1 MSTRTLHAERTG
13 PITLDLDLPAG
24 SITVRAEAGR
34 ERAALTIRTA
44 DETGSSADAVTDA
57 VLRWEERGALVA
69 QVKNTGATG
78 ATTIVRGNRGT
89 TVIQSFDSVSF
100 GGTVIGMV
108 GGTIHG
114 DLVLGGGK
122 TVVNGQVIS
131 HGGAGTTVHIG
142 GSPIQIIATVPEGST
157 VIARTS
163 SADVTAEGCFA
174 AVNGRTQSGDV
185 RLDTVERPMVET
197 QSGDVTI
204 DRSQDANIKT
214 QSGDISLGRTDVV
227 QASTMSGDIR
237 VTDFGGTALL
247 NSMSGDLTVHATA
260 GGSLTARTMSGDVEV
275 TATDTALGDD
285 LDVQANSMSGRVRT
299 PKRRTAG
306 GGVRRRRD

>member
-1 MSTRTLHAERTG
+1 MTTRTLHAERTG
-13 PITLDLDLPAG
+13 PVTLDLDLPAG

-69 QVKNTGATG
+69 QVKNTGAAGFTS
-78 ATTIVRGNRGT
+78 VVQGNRGT

-100 GGTVIGMV
+100 GGSVIGMV

-114 DLVLGGGK
+114 DLILGGGK
-122 TVVNGQVIS
+122 TIVNGQVIS

-142 GSPIQIIATVPEGST
+142 GSPIEIIATVPEGST
-157 VIARTS
+157 VIARTR
-163 SADVTAEGCFA
+163 SADVTADGSLT
-174 AVNGRTQSGDV
+174 AVNARTQSGDI
-185 RLDTVERPMVET
+185 RLDTVERPVVET

-204 DRSQDANIKT
+204 ERSQDANIKT
-214 QSGDISLGRTDVV
+214 QSGDIRLGRTDVV
-227 QASTMSGDIR
+227 QANTQSGDIR

-247 NSMSGDLTVHATA
+247 NTMSGDLTVHATA
-260 GGSLTARTMSGDVEV
+260 GGDLTARTMSGDVAV
-275 TATDTALGDD
+275 TATEAALTED

-299 PKRRTAG
+299 PQRRAAG
-306 GGVRRRRD
+306 SGVRRRRD